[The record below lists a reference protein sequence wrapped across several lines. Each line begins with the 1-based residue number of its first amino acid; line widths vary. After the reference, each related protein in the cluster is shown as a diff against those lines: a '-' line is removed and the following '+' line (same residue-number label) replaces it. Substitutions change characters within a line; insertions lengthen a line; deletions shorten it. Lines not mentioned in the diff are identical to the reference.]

1 MIDVVFRSCEFSD
14 VHPERGSRFIKTD
27 KLTLI
32 KKCFVS
38 LVNSIVYANIDTNLY
53 VIDDNSSEELLN
65 FFTKFCTNKVNLEII
80 SCEIKGYNFSA
91 YRQFELCK
99 TKGRKW
105 VYSVED
111 DYLHF
116 PNAIKILYEEA
127 ENFSN
132 LFGTAVAIRP
142 DDDLFTYSVN
152 TSYSKKPCR
161 IFLGTDRHWRTLHTT
176 HNTLFTHVS
185 IFETYWDLFSSLAK
199 FYKVTTVN
207 EDGTINTIW
216 SDGVTKDG
224 PVPLLSPIPSLA
236 IHISQNNAP
245 YWLDYNKLWKNINI
259 NGYT

>member
-1 MIDVVFRSCEFSD
+1 MIDIVFRSCEFSD
-14 VHPERGSRFIKTD
+14 VHPERGGRFILTD
-27 KLTLI
+27 KTTLI

-38 LVNSIVYANIDTNLY
+38 LVNSISLANVDTILT
-53 VIDDNSSEELLN
+53 VIDDHSSDNLLN
-65 FFTKFCTNKVNLEII
+65 YFTNVCKNKIKLEIV
-80 SCEIKGYNFSA
+80 SCEVKGYNYSA

-111 DYLHF
+111 DYLHY
-116 PNAIKILYEEA
+116 PKAIKLLYEEA
-127 ENFSN
+127 ESFSN
-132 LFGTAVAIRP
+132 LFGTIVAIRP
-142 DDDLFTYSVN
+142 DDDLFTYSSN

-161 IFLGTDRHWRTLHTT
+161 LFLGKDRHWRTLHTT
-176 HNTLFTHVS
+176 HNTLFTHVDV
-185 IFETYWDLFSSLAK
+185 FRNYWDLFSSLAK

-236 IHISQNNAP
+236 IHVSQNNAP
-245 YWLDYNKLWKNINI
+245 YWLDYEQLWESINI
-259 NGYT
+259 HGYS